1 MAKARSN
8 YFTINDDNPNGNST
22 KVAIANA
29 PKPKGSAKSSE
40 PIEAFDSSK
49 LKDEKAMQ
57 EQVDKWANDI
67 YEKAQHRAEEINKA
81 AEALKGNARKELD
94 LVLSQIGSIDAA
106 IARINGNMIDS
117 VVGGKDKGG
126 SGSSKEAKDT
136 AEALKEVLERY
147 HEITR
152 EIEYQKDLL
161 DDISNMAD
169 RAYGIDKVELLT

>member
-8 YFTINDDNPNGNST
+8 YFSINDDNPNGNNT

-40 PIEAFDSSK
+40 PIEVFDSSK

-94 LVLSQIGSIDAA
+94 LVLS
-106 IARINGNMIDS
+106 
-117 VVGGKDKGG
+117 
-126 SGSSKEAKDT
+126 
-136 AEALKEVLERY
+136 
-147 HEITR
+147 
-152 EIEYQKDLL
+152 
-161 DDISNMAD
+161 
-169 RAYGIDKVELLT
+169 